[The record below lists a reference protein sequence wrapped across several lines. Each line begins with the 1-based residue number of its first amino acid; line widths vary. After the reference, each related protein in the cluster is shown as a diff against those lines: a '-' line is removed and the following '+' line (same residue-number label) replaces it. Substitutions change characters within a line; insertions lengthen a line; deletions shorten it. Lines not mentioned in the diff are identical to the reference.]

1 MQTLEYLDYSPTFGI
16 KLRII
21 KPTEAH
27 RKDLGIE
34 YTIAAGV
41 NGPLEHYH
49 PTLTETF
56 EVLSGQLEI
65 KVDGKWQGLVP
76 GTTLA
81 VKPFQRHTFRNKSS
95 EPVVIMT
102 WIEPHGGFA
111 DFFTDLWYLVH
122 TGQYRTQW
130 NLKFV
135 AQYALLE
142 KLHTKDFLSIQPF
155 RFALRFYAGLVSLFG
170 FRLPHFPTPEEV
182 QKQQAAGR
190 G

>member
-1 MQTLEYLDYSPTFGI
+1 MQTLEYLDYRPTFGI
-16 KLRII
+16 KMRIF
-21 KPTEAH
+21 KSDVTH

-41 NGPLEHYH
+41 TGPLEHYH

-76 GTTLA
+76 GKQLA
-81 VKPFQRHTFRNKSS
+81 VHPYQKHTFRNSS
-95 EPVVIMT
+95 SADVVIMT

-111 DFFTDLWYLVH
+111 EFFTDLWYLVK
-122 TGQYRTQW
+122 TGQYRSQW

-142 KLHTKDFLSIQPF
+142 KKHRKDFLSVQPY
-155 RFALRFYAGLVSLFG
+155 RFALRMYAAMVSLFG
-170 FRLPHFPTPEEV
+170 FRLPKFPTPEEV
-182 QKQQAAGR
+182 AREQKSV
-190 G
+190 